1 MTNRDPI
8 ARAQRAAEELT
19 EVQASFDT
27 VRRDIFE
34 EIAATENDQAAV
46 REALFLEVRAL
57 DRVRSRLS
65 SVISGARMIQHRNQ
79 SRARGEQG

>member
-1 MTNRDPI
+1 MSSHDSL

-34 EIAATENDQAAV
+34 EIAATDNDQTSV

-57 DRVRSRLS
+57 DRVRSRLT
-65 SVISGARMIQHRNQ
+65 SVINGARMIQHRNQ